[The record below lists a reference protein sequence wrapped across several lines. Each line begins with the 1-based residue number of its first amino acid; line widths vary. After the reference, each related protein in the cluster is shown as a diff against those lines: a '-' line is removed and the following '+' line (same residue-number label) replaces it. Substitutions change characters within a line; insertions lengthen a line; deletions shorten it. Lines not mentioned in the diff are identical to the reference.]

1 MLELKNVIYDKLQA
15 TDHLIDVDLLKT
27 LQKEGND
34 ITVHDLNRAL
44 MDLDILNLIS
54 VRWVNEK
61 KRRIELSKNT
71 QQEHTSFW

>member
-1 MLELKNVIYDKLQA
+1 MIYDKLQV

-34 ITVHDLNRAL
+34 ITIRDLNRAL
-44 MDLDILNLIS
+44 MDLDIMNLIS

-61 KRRIELSKNT
+61 KRRIELSKNA
-71 QQEHTSFW
+71 QQEQNSVW

>member
-1 MLELKNVIYDKLQA
+1 MIYDKLQV
-15 TDHLIDVDLLKT
+15 TDHLIDVDLLKS

-34 ITVHDLNRAL
+34 ITIHDLNRAL

-61 KRRIELSKNT
+61 KRRIELSKNA
-71 QQEHTSFW
+71 QQEQNSVW

>member
-1 MLELKNVIYDKLQA
+1 MLELKNVIYDKLQV

-34 ITVHDLNRAL
+34 ITIRDLNRAL
-44 MDLDILNLIS
+44 MDLDIMNLIS

-61 KRRIELSKNT
+61 KRRIELSKNA
-71 QQEHTSFW
+71 QQEQNSVW